1 MDAETE
7 GRGNPSG
14 PSMQTQRPVPN
25 PNDFVLWS
33 FFNAMFCNPF
43 CLGFIALVFSVKARD
58 KKIAQDPAGAKTF
71 GKTAKHLN
79 IAALSLGILSYIL
92 LIVLLV
98 VIYVNALQYTRAR
111 DCKVQGDV
119 EGAQRHGNRARVL
132 NIIFTILIAVGVVC
146 VISIIFIALLQ
157 SRV

>member
-1 MDAETE
+1 
-7 GRGNPSG
+7 SFG
-14 PSMQTQRPVPN
+14 PAVTTFSRPEPVPN

-43 CLGFIALVFSVKARD
+43 CLGFIALVFSVKVRD

-98 VIYVNALQYTRAR
+98 V
-111 DCKVQGDV
+111 
-119 EGAQRHGNRARVL
+119 
-132 NIIFTILIAVGVVC
+132 
-146 VISIIFIALLQ
+146 
-157 SRV
+157 